1 MRRMDSKAQTS
12 GLRARRTNMK
22 ILKSSFHFQP
32 SDDLFPTD
40 KFRQIIEFVKITANL
55 KRRFVMIVTPD
66 ILTALGLVMRLE
78 PIGNMLWQG
87 RLEGNQFQII
97 PDIFHPMN
105 KPGYILIRYIDADTV
120 TLIEFDQHMMGV
132 VGFDSIVESEGE
144 SEADAKQAWL
154 DSQESTPDHEVF
166 DSLVEAAEEPKDP
179 RYFQVAEQVGDKYV
193 FDPEI
198 CRPSTETCGECIHG
212 VCCEKAKEAKRAARK
227 ETQMDARKAEPIEV
241 QWACVAE
248 LTEKKLKD
256 HDVPFEHKDSGS
268 SYEVKFEL
276 GKHMYRIEFKLIPDL
291 SNRVFI
297 SKFDLDPSK
306 KVGSVIYGDEVN
318 NPDSMNEFL
327 YKLDQIIE
335 DETVEELGKSKV
347 ERILD
352 DAGIKYNTSTNRKRN
367 MIFHCEIGSRKYM
380 IDEDENNG
388 GKSIVAL
395 YRIGDDPSDQEM
407 LFFDADMT
415 SDKYNGFAAYIQ
427 KLVAANTEQTDENEE
442 TPLWKTPIERME
454 KVLYNY
460 RIEYTREDSGS
471 CHYIRYENGYNEYCL
486 YFENR
491 DEPAGTYQAVY
502 SVKVPGEGKVIWS
515 GLIDSHNA
523 LRELERAVVENIKP
537 METEEC

>member
-1 MRRMDSKAQTS
+1 
-12 GLRARRTNMK
+12 MK

-132 VGFDSIVESEGE
+132 AGFDSIVC
-144 SEADAKQAWL
+144 KQETEEEFQERYANELSQIDEDTVKQL
-154 DSQESTPDHEVF
+154 DDFLPEDEQEV
-166 DSLVEAAEEPKDP
+166 KDP
-179 RYFQVAEQVGDKYV
+179 REFQVAEQVGDKYV

-198 CRPSTETCGECIHG
+198 CRPSTETCGQCIHG
-212 VCCEKAKEAKRAARK
+212 VCCEKAKDAKRAVRK
-227 ETQMDARKAEPIEV
+227 ETQMDASQPEPIEV
-241 QWACVAE
+241 QWECVAE

-256 HDVPFEHKDSGS
+256 HEIPFEHEDSGS

-276 GKHMYRIEFKLIPDL
+276 GKHKYRIEFKLRPDL

-297 SKFDLDPSK
+297 SKFDIDPSK

-352 DAGIKYNTSTNRKRN
+352 DAGIKYTTSTNRKRN

-380 IDEDENNG
+380 IDNDENNG
-388 GKSIVAL
+388 GKNIVAL

-415 SDKYNGFAAYIQ
+415 SDKYNSFAAYIQ

-460 RIEYTREDSGS
+460 RINYNREDSGS
-471 CHYIRYENGYNEYCL
+471 CHYIRYETNYHEYTL
-486 YFENR
+486 YFEMI
-491 DEPAGTYQAVY
+491 DEPAGCYHAVF
-502 SVKVPGEGKVIWS
+502 SVKDFGGGKVIWQ
-515 GLIDSHNA
+515 GLISSHNM
-523 LRELERAVVENIKP
+523 LRDLERAVVENIKP
-537 METEEC
+537 MEDAEC